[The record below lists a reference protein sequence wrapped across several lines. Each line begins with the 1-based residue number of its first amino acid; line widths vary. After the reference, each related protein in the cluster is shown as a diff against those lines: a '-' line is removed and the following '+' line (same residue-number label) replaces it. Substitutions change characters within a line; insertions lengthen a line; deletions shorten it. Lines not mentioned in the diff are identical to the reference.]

1 MAEAHNIFDGTHGDV
16 VFMWPPRKMKARHKI
31 PDAKTTF
38 LWLFRWKL
46 TPKRHMRETTPINVD
61 SEEYRPGQEHWM
73 VALSGYIDQQH
84 SPGWFNEAI
93 FKGRGEDRRLLYAE
107 ITLRTSASD
116 NEKGRSI
123 KGDFW
128 VEQMDWTVAVDV
140 PNQLDL
146 LLRGTGDLKFTWE

>member
-1 MAEAHNIFDGTHGDV
+1 MSEGHNIHDGVSGSVFFD
-16 VFMWPPRKMKARHKI
+16 WPPRMAKEHKI
-31 PDAKTTF
+31 PDAKTEH

-61 SEEYRPGQEHWM
+61 SEQYRPGQEHWM
-73 VALSGYIDQQH
+73 VALSGYVDQQH

-93 FKGRGEDRRLLYAE
+93 FKGSGEDRNLLYAD
-107 ITLRTSASD
+107 ITLQTFYGDR
-116 NEKGRSI
+116 RRRI

-128 VEQMDWTVAVDV
+128 VEQMDWTVMVDV

-146 LLRGTGDLKFTWE
+146 LLRGTGDLEFTWNT